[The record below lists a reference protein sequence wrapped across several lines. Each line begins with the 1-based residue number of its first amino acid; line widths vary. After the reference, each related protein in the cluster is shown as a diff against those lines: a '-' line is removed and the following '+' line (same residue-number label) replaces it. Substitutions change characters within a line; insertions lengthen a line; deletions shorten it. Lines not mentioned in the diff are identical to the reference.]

1 MGLGRR
7 VAAPLGGA
15 LVSLGLLLDTRGLD
29 HVARS
34 GQLGPGFWPR
44 FVLAALGLTCLVKG
58 IAEWRHQRAAD
69 PLGPAMVD
77 VRALETEQL
86 PELSRRTLATAIG
99 LIVLYVLATPVVG
112 FALAT
117 AGFIATFMYLCG
129 ARSVTALAANAVA
142 GTVVLLYLFVKLVY
156 LPLPKGEGL
165 FEAATLALYRAL
177 GIF

>member
-7 VAAPLGGA
+7 VAAPLGGV
-15 LVSLGLLLDTRGLD
+15 LVSVGLLLGTRGFD

-44 FVLAALGLTCLVKG
+44 FVLASLGLTCLAKS
-58 IAEWRHQRAAD
+58 IAEWRHPRAAE
-69 PLGPAMVD
+69 PLGPALVD
-77 VRALETEQL
+77 VRALEAGKL
-86 PELSRRTLATAIG
+86 PDLSRRKLATAIG
-99 LIVLYVLATPVVG
+99 LIVGYVLATPAVG
-112 FALAT
+112 FASAT
-117 AGFIATFMYLCG
+117 AAFIATFMYLCG
-129 ARSVTALAANAVA
+129 ARSVTVLAANTVA

-165 FEAATLALYRAL
+165 FEAASLALYRAL